1 MAIDIDTPRSD
12 IVRTLC
18 NAVNR
23 GERKEIIGRK
33 GKLDVLR
40 VSGWQKFRRKGQSS
54 RAWQWQWQRVMGVN
68 APQ

>member
-23 GERKEIIGRK
+23 GGRKEIIGRK

-40 VSGWQKFRRKGQSS
+40 VSGLAEISTQGAAQ
-54 RAWQWQWQRVMGVN
+54 QGV
-68 APQ
+68 AVAVAACYGG